1 MQQRKHNKLKS
12 GSVRKNYKLK
22 TLPQDTLSQK
32 HKTWREKKQQS
43 CSATFAASSNE
54 LINQQ

>member
-54 LINQQ
+54 LIN